1 MNRAAPAPLDN
12 MGRPEPRL
20 DGRAKVTGE
29 ARYGSDFIVSDV
41 AHAFLITSPI
51 AKGRIASIDT
61 SLAKRLPGVIEVFR
75 VLDAAFR
82 RTGTHFRP
90 LAEEKILNERVALGA
105 FADGGGEGGLFRDR
119 LRAHLRRPFPP
130 RAAVE
135 VVLQRRKKRVAL

>member
-51 AKGRIASIDT
+51 AKGRIASIDA
-61 SLAKRLPGVIEVFR
+61 SLAKRLPGVIEVFTYENTKGLKE
-75 VLDAAFR
+75 VPFS
-82 RTGTHFRP
+82 T
-90 LAEEKILNERVALGA
+90 
-105 FADGGGEGGLFRDR
+105 GGGKVMGSS
-119 LRAHLRRPFPP
+119 LRAELNWPRMCQARSNLRG
-130 RAAVE
+130 
-135 VVLQRRKKRVAL
+135 RRVKAPKRSAM